1 MHMHMQVNIDIFIY
15 MIKHLKFTLELGCEM
30 G

>member
-15 MIKHLKFTLELGCEM
+15 MNWHLKFTLELGCEM